1 MKRFYL
7 IIAFIILIGLVSTGC
22 SSPSPSAPETPQESP
37 AVGPPPAEE
46 PSMPPAPA
54 ELEERLSET
63 YAEIMKGESYT
74 MKYRTVSSIE
84 GQEVEGRMI
93 MAVDGDDYAMVFES
107 DNISTTSIMK
117 DGMLYLIMHEQKMI
131 MAFPAD
137 TDQAAESASDGP
149 AGVDMEGMVY
159 TGNGEDE
166 FMGNMRPY
174 EEYTV
179 EGGSIR
185 YYFEGTMLDGIEM
198 VFNGNSNILDIEE
211 LTDTVDETLFI
222 IPEGYQMFQP

>member
-1 MKRFYL
+1 MKKFYL
-7 IIAFIILIGLVSTGC
+7 VIVFIMLVGLISTGC
-22 SSPSPSAPETPQESP
+22 SSTSPSAPETPQEAPASESP
-37 AVGPPPAEE
+37 PVEAPSE
-46 PSMPPAPA
+46 PSAPQ

-63 YAEIMKGESYT
+63 YAKIMKSNSYT
-74 MKYRTVSSIE
+74 MKYRTISNIAE
-84 GQEVEGRMI
+84 QMVEGRMT
-93 MAVDGDDYAMVFES
+93 MAVDGEDYAMVFES
-107 DNISTTSIMK
+107 EDISTTSIMK
-117 DGMLYLIMHEQKMI
+117 DKMLYLIMHEQKMI
-131 MAFPAD
+131 MVFPAD
-137 TDQAAESASDGP
+137 TDQATEAAPEGP

-211 LTDTVDETLFI
+211 LTDQVDENLFI